1 MAVYAIANKHSYIY
15 FDLDTRIACCLF
27 IQRFDEKKKKN
38 ETKRNETKFQQ
49 DDEDEDLGGK
59 MHAHLHISFASKNK
73 MLFQE
78 DRTRKMY
85 KQCLEEIRADFSR
98 DAEKEAKKQ
107 TGRAIHQES
116 IEFEKM
122 RCEKRL
128 LQDKYMALKEK
139 YMKLK
144 KEVRSAIE
152 RRSRRKEGYTTAS
165 ETERSTSTRTRTDR
179 TESSDQK

>member
-1 MAVYAIANKHSYIY
+1 MYVK
-15 FDLDTRIACCLF
+15 
-27 IQRFDEKKKKN
+27 KKKKN
-38 ETKRNETKFQQ
+38 YFNLFLTRWKTKSWKKGYITYLRLHVT
-49 DDEDEDLGGK
+49 GK
-59 MHAHLHISFASKNK
+59 NSL
-73 MLFQE
+73 LRFQE

-85 KQCLEEIRADFSR
+85 KQHLEEIRADFSR
-98 DAEKEAKKQ
+98 EVEKEARKQ

-144 KEVRSAIE
+144 KEVRSAIDK
-152 RRSRRKEGYTTAS
+152 RNRRKEGYTTAS

-179 TESSDQK
+179 TESSEQKWVEFRFVASLVFLPINRVFFP

>member
-1 MAVYAIANKHSYIY
+1 MLITCNTCMLKKKRKKVLLQFI
-15 FDLDTRIACCLF
+15 LDTM
-27 IQRFDEKKKKN
+27 
-38 ETKRNETKFQQ
+38 
-49 DDEDEDLGGK
+49 EDEELK
-59 MHAHLHISFASKNK
+59 ERLHYVFAITRDWKNS
-73 MLFQE
+73 LLRFQE

-85 KQCLEEIRADFSR
+85 KQHLEEIRADFSR
-98 DAEKEAKKQ
+98 EVEKEARKQ

-144 KEVRSAIE
+144 NEVRSAIE

-165 ETERSTSTRTRTDR
+165 ETERSTSTRTRTDI
-179 TESSDQK
+179 TESSEQKWVEFRFVASLVFSPINRVFFP

>member
-1 MAVYAIANKHSYIY
+1 MYLRLHV
-15 FDLDTRIACCLF
+15 TG
-27 IQRFDEKKKKN
+27 KN
-38 ETKRNETKFQQ
+38 SLLR
-49 DDEDEDLGGK
+49 
-59 MHAHLHISFASKNK
+59 
-73 MLFQE
+73 FQE

-85 KQCLEEIRADFSR
+85 KQHLEEIRADFSR
-98 DAEKEAKKQ
+98 EVEKEARKQ
-107 TGRAIHQES
+107 TGRAVHQES

-144 KEVRSAIE
+144 KEVRSAIDK
-152 RRSRRKEGYTTAS
+152 RNRRKEGYTTAS

-179 TESSDQK
+179 TESSEQK

>member
-1 MAVYAIANKHSYIY
+1 M
-15 FDLDTRIACCLF
+15 TG
-27 IQRFDEKKKKN
+27 KN
-38 ETKRNETKFQQ
+38 SLLR
-49 DDEDEDLGGK
+49 
-59 MHAHLHISFASKNK
+59 
-73 MLFQE
+73 FQE

-85 KQCLEEIRADFSR
+85 KQHLEEIRADFSR
-98 DAEKEAKKQ
+98 EVEKEARKQ

-144 KEVRSAIE
+144 KEVRSAIDK
-152 RRSRRKEGYTTAS
+152 RNRRKEGYTTAS

-179 TESSDQK
+179 TESSEQK